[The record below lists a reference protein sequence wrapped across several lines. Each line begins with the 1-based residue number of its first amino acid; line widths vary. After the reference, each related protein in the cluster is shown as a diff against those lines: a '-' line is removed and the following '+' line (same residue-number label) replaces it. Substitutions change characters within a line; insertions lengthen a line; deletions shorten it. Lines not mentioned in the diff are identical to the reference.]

1 LTNIADSS
9 LMAGTL
15 GRVAGPLGAAATIGV
30 DVANGDG
37 VPYSLGD
44 AASSTGGAWG
54 GAVAGALVCGGPED
68 GVGIAC
74 GAVGALIGGGAVHW
88 LYTRLF

>member
-1 LTNIADSS
+1 
-9 LMAGTL
+9 
-15 GRVAGPLGAAATIGV
+15 
-30 DVANGDG
+30 
-37 VPYSLGD
+37 
-44 AASSTGGAWG
+44 
-54 GAVAGALVCGGPED
+54 VCGGPED